1 MGVGEKAYSSQ
12 HHVCAR
18 NMPKKP
24 AVIPI
29 SQLGE
34 APYAA
39 VVCYPRATVVE
50 IEERI
55 EELRQHD
62 MEALEFSGQAEAFG
76 VPILGKGY
84 VGIVVVGHLHGVRVA
99 VKMRRVDADRVDL
112 KAEAEL
118 LQHANMVGAGPKFI
132 GVSRNFMV
140 SELVDGDLLVDWL
153 KKAPT
158 EAEVRRV
165 MLDILEQCWRLDE
178 AGLDHGELSKAP
190 KHLLINNAGKPY
202 IVDFES
208 ASPARRVINV
218 TSVCQFLFQGNSDA
232 ARIIA
237 EMFGVRDRT
246 ELVAAL
252 QKYKKERNRS
262 NFEALLKVCLK

>member
-1 MGVGEKAYSSQ
+1 
-12 HHVCAR
+12 
-18 NMPKKP
+18 MPKKP

-29 SQLGE
+29 DQLGE

-39 VVCYPRATVVE
+39 VVCYPRATAAE
-50 IEERI
+50 IKQRI
-55 EELRQHD
+55 EELGQHSI
-62 MEALEFSGQAEAFG
+62 EALEFNGQAEAFG

-84 VGIVVVGHLHGVRVA
+84 VGIVVVGHLKGTRVA

-118 LQHANMVGAGPKFI
+118 LQRANVVGAGPKFI
-132 GVSRNFMV
+132 GVSGNFMV

-153 KKAPT
+153 KKAPAK
-158 EAEVRRV
+158 AEVRRV
-165 MLDILEQCWRLDE
+165 LGDILEQCWRLDE

-190 KHLLINNAGKPY
+190 KHLLINNTGKPY

-208 ASPARRVINV
+208 ASPARKVINV
-218 TSVCQFLFQGNSDA
+218 TSVCQYLFQGRSDA
-232 ARIIA
+232 HQAIA
-237 EMFGVRDRT
+237 QVLGEKNWD

-252 QKYKKERNRS
+252 RKYGKERNRT
-262 NFEALLKVCLK
+262 NFDALMKLCLSDVL